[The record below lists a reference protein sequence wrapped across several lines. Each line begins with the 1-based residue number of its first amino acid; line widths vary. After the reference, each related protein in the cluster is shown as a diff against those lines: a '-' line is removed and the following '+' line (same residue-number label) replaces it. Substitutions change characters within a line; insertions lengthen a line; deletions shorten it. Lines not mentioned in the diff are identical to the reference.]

1 MADTQKG
8 RLAGKVAMITGAGL
22 NIARE
27 AAVMMAEEGA
37 DLAICTLQNADGL
50 AETARLVEE
59 KGVRCFQRLVDVRD
73 ETQVRGF
80 VGDVAGELGGVDIL
94 VNSAAVR
101 RHFPFAEMTLGRWR
115 DAHQVILEGAFL
127 CAHAAV
133 PHMIDAGGGAIVN
146 MGGISAHQGALERC
160 HVTAAK
166 AGVIGFTKGLA
177 VELAPH
183 GIRANCVVPGVINT
197 EKGSSRDERSPHPSG
212 GKPIWGRE
220 GRAEEPASMIRYLCL
235 PEASYVTGQTIHVNG
250 GYYLP

>member
-1 MADTQKG
+1 A
-8 RLAGKVAMITGAGL
+8 AN

-37 DLAICTLQNADGL
+37 DLAICTLQSADDL
-50 AETARLVEE
+50 AETARLVEAQ
-59 KGVRCFQRLVDVRD
+59 GSRCFHRLMDVREED
-73 ETQVRGF
+73 QVQAF
-80 VGDVAGELGGVDIL
+80 VAEAVGELGGLDIL

-101 RHFPFAEMTLGRWR
+101 RHFPFAEMTLERWR
-115 DAHQVILEGAFL
+115 DAHRVILEGAFL

-133 PHMIDAGGGAIVN
+133 PHMISAGGGAIIN
-146 MGGISAHQGALERC
+146 MGGVSGHQGHIERC

-166 AGVIGFTKGLA
+166 AGIVGFTKGLA
-177 VELAPH
+177 VELASQQ
-183 GIRANCVVPGVINT
+183 IRVNCVVPGTIDT
-197 EKGSSRDERSPHPSG
+197 AQGTSRDTRIPHPSG

>member
-1 MADTQKG
+1 MADHGKG
-8 RLAGKVAMITGAGL
+8 KLAGKVAMITGAAN

-37 DLAICTLQNADGL
+37 DLAICTLQSEDGL
-50 AETARLVEE
+50 NETARLVEAE
-59 KGVRCFQRLVDVRD
+59 GSRCFHRLMDVRD
-73 ETQVRGF
+73 EAQVRDF
-80 VGDVAGELGGVDIL
+80 VADAAGALGGLDIL
-94 VNSAAVR
+94 VNSAAVH
-101 RHFPFAEMTLGRWR
+101 RHFPFAEMTLERWR

-133 PHMIDAGGGAIVN
+133 PHMIEAGGGAIVN
-146 MGGISAHQGALERC
+146 LGGISAHQGHIERC

-166 AGVIGFTKGLA
+166 AGVVGFTKGLA
-177 VELAPH
+177 VELAQH
-183 GIRANCVVPGVINT
+183 QIRVNCVVPGTIDT
-197 EKGSSRDERSPHPSG
+197 EKGTSRDTRIPHPSG